1 MAQAKKAALPHRRLI
16 CRLDAALQLVLVV
29 LMLSCSSVW
38 RNFAIACMQFS
49 LLDLGCNIGAAS
61 FDATTVGACC
71 ATVSHS
77 FDGGN
82 AFVSKTIAMLIVC
95 RWSARLLTG
104 LGASGVMCKCHPDIA
119 CTLVQQAL

>member
-16 CRLDAALQLVLVV
+16 CRLDAALQLVLMV

-61 FDATTVGACC
+61 FDATLLVHA
-71 ATVSHS
+71 ALQ
-77 FDGGN
+77 FL
-82 AFVSKTIAMLIVC
+82 IALMGEMLLFPRPLPC
-95 RWSARLLTG
+95 
-104 LGASGVMCKCHPDIA
+104 
-119 CTLVQQAL
+119 